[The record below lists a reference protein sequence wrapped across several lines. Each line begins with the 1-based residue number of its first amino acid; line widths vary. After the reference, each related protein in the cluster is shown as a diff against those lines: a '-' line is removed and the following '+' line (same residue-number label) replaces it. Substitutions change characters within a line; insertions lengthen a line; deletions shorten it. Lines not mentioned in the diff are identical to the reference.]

1 MDQKV
6 MYQPVTREIVSAL
19 QAIVGEKNI
28 IFSDPDLLQN
38 YAHDEV
44 AGPEYARMPEAVV
57 KPASASEISEIMKL
71 ANRHRV
77 PVTPR
82 GGGTGLSCGAVPL
95 FGGIVLALER
105 MNRILEI
112 DRENMVAV
120 VEPGVVTS
128 EIGKAVQAFGL
139 FYAGYPMSFESCF
152 RGEPRGERR
161 RRPRHQVR
169 GHGASCPRSGGCP
182 AHRRDRGNGRKAAQ
196 GCHGL

>member
-1 MDQKV
+1 MGEQAA
-6 MYQPVTREIVSAL
+6 YQPVTREIVDEL
-19 QAIVGEKNI
+19 RAIVGQKNL
-28 IFSDPDLLQN
+28 IFDEPEILQS
-38 YAHDEV
+38 YSHDEV
-44 AGPEYARMPEAVV
+44 SGPEYARMPEIVV
-57 KPASASEISEIMKL
+57 KPVSAREISEILKI

-128 EIGKAVQAFGL
+128 EIG
-139 FYAGYPMSFESCF
+139 
-152 RGEPRGERR
+152 
-161 RRPRHQVR
+161 
-169 GHGASCPRSGGCP
+169 
-182 AHRRDRGNGRKAAQ
+182 
-196 GCHGL
+196 